1 MKEIFGLLIII
12 ACKLSTVFALVKQM
26 PPETPWD
33 TVFSII
39 RSQFFAWGFTI
50 FQFLIFIFFVQMQI
64 FKNQ

>member
-1 MKEIFGLLIII
+1 
-12 ACKLSTVFALVKQM
+12 M